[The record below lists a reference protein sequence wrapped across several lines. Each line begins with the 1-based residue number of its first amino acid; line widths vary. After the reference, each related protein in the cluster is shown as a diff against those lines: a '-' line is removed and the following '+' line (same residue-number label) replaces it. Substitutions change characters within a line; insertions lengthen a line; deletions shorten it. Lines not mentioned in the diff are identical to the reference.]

1 MLLKSKQAFL
11 KKHPLEKHSRQQ
23 LSGDNASVQG
33 QKCDKGET
41 DQLKNPKYKYV
52 PVVLFDAGRSL
63 IADMHIRTMTCGVER
78 LEILLWD
85 KFLSKIF

>member
-11 KKHPLEKHSRQQ
+11 KKKKK

-63 IADMHIRTMTCGVER
+63 IADMLIRTMTCGVER
-78 LEILLWD
+78 LFIIMGQIFVKDFL
-85 KFLSKIF
+85 KFDS

>member
-11 KKHPLEKHSRQQ
+11 KKKKNLLEKHSRQQ

-63 IADMHIRTMTCGVER
+63 RADMQNYDLCGG
-78 LEILLWD
+78 
-85 KFLSKIF
+85 KTF